1 MTRRVLDTGQRLEI
15 RADGGKMTEPAKK
28 MVINQLKKHL
38 RACVRARA
46 RAGTGTGT
54 RALGL

>member
-46 RAGTGTGT
+46 RAGTGT